1 MKMLGAPKAPVRDQ
15 KLLNTL
21 NTAAFSRGRA
31 LFWIVLDS
39 GGLNVH
45 LALIIQSSQR
55 TLIHTYG
62 ASEAPRRFHEQS
74 KLPLT

>member
-45 LALIIQSSQR
+45 LALIIHGSHIWG
-55 TLIHTYG
+55 L
-62 ASEAPRRFHEQS
+62 
-74 KLPLT
+74 

>member
-1 MKMLGAPKAPVRDQ
+1 MAPIRDQ

-31 LFWIVLDS
+31 WFWIVLDS
-39 GGLNVH
+39 GGGLNVH